1 MAGFSSSLLNTTPGG
16 DDSEG
21 STSNLP
27 DPQTTKIL
35 IGEVNFINSTVIKK
49 MLQKIGYQAIMQVD
63 NGVQAVDAAEKE
75 HFHFIFLALRMPA
88 IGGVEATKLI
98 RKHEKEKQKPKP
110 ASIIGL
116 TAEYTEKAL
125 LHDNQICYECG
136 MNSVL
141 RMPLHISNL
150 KAVLSACH
158 SRKAVQSLRTL
169 VMMYITNQPH
179 RFLYITKSQNSIF
192 SVQDRKEVFMSSEIM
207 EELHEMKE
215 SYPSF
220 YRYPNFEGLDDAEI
234 RCVVLIDYEALK
246 KGVDGA
252 IEAEDLPA
260 VHRCATALAAIL
272 KYVSISAES
281 VAKSLSTCKN
291 IEQAARQMKM
301 IKVYMYG
308 VWEFQKKAANKDEF
322 QAFVWE
328 FC

>member
-1 MAGFSSSLLNTTPGG
+1 MAGSSSPLLNTTPGG
-16 DDSEG
+16 GDSGG
-21 STSNLP
+21 SASNLP

-49 MLQKIGYQAIMQVD
+49 MLERIGYQTIVQVD
-63 NGVQAVDAAEKE
+63 NGAQAVDAAEKE
-75 HFHFIFLALRMPA
+75 HFHFIFLDLRMPM

-98 RKHEKEKQKPKP
+98 RKHEKEKQKPEP

-116 TAEYTEKAL
+116 TAVYTDKAL
-125 LHDNQICYECG
+125 LHDKQICYECG

-150 KAVLSACH
+150 KTVLSACH
-158 SRKAVQSLRTL
+158 GRKTVQSLKTL

-179 RFLYITKSQNSIF
+179 RFLYTTKMQNSIF
-192 SVQDRKEVFMSSEIM
+192 CVEDQEEVFMPSEIM

-234 RCVVLIDYEALK
+234 QCIVPIDYEALR
-246 KGVDGA
+246 KGIEDA

-260 VHRCATALAAIL
+260 IHRCATALAAIL
-272 KYVSISAES
+272 KYVSSSAES
-281 VAKSLSTCKN
+281 VAESLSTCKN
-291 IEQAARQMKM
+291 IEQAVTQMKT
-301 IKVYMYG
+301 IIVYMFG
-308 VWEFQKKAANKDEF
+308 VWE
-322 QAFVWE
+322 
-328 FC
+328 